1 MNPAAFKSYGN
12 ARVIRIAAQFADSAQ
27 SIQIMVIL
35 NHQAVDL
42 SKCPCA
48 RIVPHRSLR
57 AQQTTVE
64 AVSESLKH
72 A

>member
-12 ARVIRIAAQFADSAQ
+12 ARVIRIAPQFADSAQ
-27 SIQIMVIL
+27 LIQTMVIL

-42 SKCPCA
+42 SKRLCA
-48 RIVPHRSLR
+48 RVVPHRSLR
-57 AQQTTVE
+57 PQRVMVE